1 MAEQSAKKA
10 KKEKKR
16 LAMLE
21 QTDLNGSY
29 NSETNTNKKSKKK
42 KDKADTSVT
51 EAKPELPETD
61 LNGSYNSETN
71 TNKKKKK
78 KRDTDTTVT
87 EDLPVIND
95 SAKQSPQKDD
105 AKKSQVRSGKQRMMN
120 DYTYA
125 ESLMSLV
132 RLQLHGTLDEAE
144 DPEDEVNDVPA
155 EFKQKMRQENDTGR
169 AATHEELKERL
180 KNKMDELRGRNLSTN
195 EERRKRK
202 LKAKLS
208 KVEKKSAE
216 KEELKQKLMKVG
228 KNAGNLNKIK
238 SDPEAALLA
247 AAAEK
252 PKVKTETG
260 KVVFSKFDF
269 VAEEAAPEDSSGG
282 KKKNLDPKAALAKIQ
297 RNKEKLKEMEE
308 AGKTDKVKRIND
320 RVAWQ
325 TVMDKAEG
333 VTVKDDVDLLKKAV
347 KKKEL
352 KKKSSKAKWEA
363 RTEDLEKKKTTF
375 QTKRSDNLQKRK
387 KDVKDNK
394 KKKLIKKGRL
404 VPGV

>member
-1 MAEQSAKKA
+1 MAELSAKKA

-29 NSETNTNKKSKKK
+29 NSETNTNKK
-42 KDKADTSVT
+42 
-51 EAKPELPETD
+51 
-61 LNGSYNSETN
+61 
-71 TNKKKKK
+71 KKK
-78 KRDTDTTVT
+78 KRDTDTSVT

-95 SAKQSPQKDD
+95 S
-105 AKKSQVRSGKQRMMN
+105 VKQRMMN

-208 KVEKKSAE
+208 KAEKKSAE

-238 SDPEAALLA
+238 SDPEAALLT
-247 AAAEK
+247 AEK

-260 KVVFSKFDF
+260 K
-269 VAEEAAPEDSSGG
+269 A
-282 KKKNLDPKAALAKIQ
+282 
-297 RNKEKLKEMEE
+297 
-308 AGKTDKVKRIND
+308 
-320 RVAWQ
+320 
-325 TVMDKAEG
+325 
-333 VTVKDDVDLLKKAV
+333 
-347 KKKEL
+347 
-352 KKKSSKAKWEA
+352 
-363 RTEDLEKKKTTF
+363 
-375 QTKRSDNLQKRK
+375 
-387 KDVKDNK
+387 
-394 KKKLIKKGRL
+394 
-404 VPGV
+404 